1 MEASRCGG
9 VCAGDLSRAGIRLG
23 AMALGVAMALGLSAC
38 GGGGG
43 GGGGNGNVRPTQPPP
58 PATGGTVT
66 PAGQIDVDAGGAK
79 VVSDNLGGSI
89 DLVKGGAGTLT
100 LTGSNSYTGSTK
112 VQAGNLYVDGDQSAA
127 KGDTSVASG
136 ATLGGKGI
144 IGGNVTVADGGSLAP
159 GSNAAVG
166 TLRINGSLALSS
178 GSTLAYDFAAPGAGG
193 GALGDFIDIGGDLTL
208 DGKLDVAAPAG
219 SLAMPG
225 VYRLLNYGG
234 ALVDHGLDTADGLLV
249 QTGVAHQVNLVSTQ
263 GMRFSFWD
271 GNAGPRNDHVVNGGS
286 GTWQANGADAMT
298 NWTDANGAVNAAF
311 DNGSFAVFQGPAG
324 TVAVD
329 GSKGDVRAAGVQFA
343 SDGYVVQGD
352 SIRLVGGASDSAH
365 SVIRVGDG
373 SPAESGYTATINSEL
388 AGDAGLLKA
397 GAGTLVLG
405 GANTYT
411 GGTTITAGVLQI
423 GSGGTSGSIVGDVSN
438 GGALAFNRSDDV
450 QFDGVVS
457 GSGELLKAGA
467 GTLLLTGNNA
477 YAGGTTVTDGILQ
490 IGNGGTTGWITGDIV
505 NNKYVRFARSDDVVF
520 GGDITGTGS
529 LLKDGT
535 GALIL
540 TGTISEDATNTANK
554 PTTITEGTLQ
564 IGNGGTT
571 GSIAGDITNNA
582 SLVFNR
588 SDTVTVDGMVYG
600 TGTLTQA
607 GTGKLILGSRG
618 SFSAVTIDRGTLQLG
633 SGNGSPNGNYWGL
646 GNVTNNGSL
655 VIDAGNPSGIAWA
668 INGVMSGT
676 GNLIKAGSD
685 KVILGAN
692 NTYTGGTL
700 IAGGTL
706 QLGNNSNA
714 GWVTGNITNNG
725 TLLVYRTDD
734 VTFNGVM
741 TGSGVLRTSGYNTLT
756 VTGNLQNTGGTAI
769 DGGSTL
775 QIGDGGTAGSLI
787 GNVVDNG
794 TLAFYRTDDQT
805 FSGNISGDG
814 KLVKLGGNTLTLTG
828 TNTSTGGLG
837 LGFATTVV
845 DGTLRLAR
853 GASLSY
859 ATSVGGNLAPAVLR
873 IDQGATAGKTTLQ
886 DGATLDNA
894 GLVHYDDPF
903 TAVFGGAATV
913 SNHDGGVIE
922 TVPQTGYVGAAVSLG
937 ASSTLTNGPGSII
950 RGAMGVRSA
959 GVVDNAGGTIQGL
972 TSDGVN
978 GDMTIVNNT
987 HGGTIA
993 SGPTP
998 PFNILTSSGVFASG
1012 TNATINNLSSSFI
1025 HGTRVGIDLEDGG
1038 TVNNDGGSIVT
1049 GITGVTAASRGSAI
1063 VTVNNSNGARI
1074 TGAQT
1079 GVRLGYGGVINNGP
1093 GATIETTSASSGDCA
1108 ITPACAIYVPVYSAI
1123 GDYGSN
1129 GALTLSNAGSILG
1142 DVQMDPGRINDITL
1156 VAGGSIQGALK
1167 IGSNAQSTLTL
1178 DGDAGST
1185 QLYSNAVTGATIFG
1199 GELVKNGS
1207 GTWVLDNNAL
1217 QGVVDTTINAGSL
1230 RASQALSGNIG
1241 VHTGGTLDGV
1251 PGVIGN
1257 LANAGR
1263 TAVHG
1268 GDTAIGG
1275 NYSQT
1280 AAGTLAVSLGSKL
1293 AVGGTAALA
1302 GTLEVTGAE
1311 SGYVSNTH
1319 TEVLV
1324 ANGGVTGT
1332 FDRLVKDTG
1341 VVFTATT
1348 IQYDANSVWL
1358 DTTGLNITTA
1368 FARHGGTF
1376 TAATLGGALRVQG
1389 AFDTL
1394 DSKIASGSVAE
1405 VPETFVAAAGQVQ
1418 QAPTIEAA
1426 QTSLQT
1432 LSGQL
1437 HAASA
1442 AMTFEAIDASSRA
1455 LADHF
1460 DDLLESPA
1468 TYGMWTHDLSRG
1480 GNMGRAGFDGVGFQL
1495 SGWMIGNDRP
1505 IGSTGVA
1512 GFAFGQ
1518 SQGQQR
1524 LDGSADRNRSRNTE
1538 GMVYAGALNGNWY
1551 TQGRLGWGRFEQDV
1565 NRQLLLGMNSQPVGT
1580 RYGGDY
1586 SVAFGE
1592 TGLNFN
1598 LAGSRIT
1605 PFANLEYTNIR
1616 REGFA
1621 EQGAGGFGLQ
1631 ANAQTLDRWQA
1642 GVGLR
1647 ASRRWL
1653 FGGGRALDVRLGAQL
1668 QRTLS
1673 SHGDAFDASFVGLQQ
1688 WQPLIGIGLSRY
1700 RGLLNMGLKAE
1711 LSARTS
1717 LDFSYDYQ
1725 SGQRD
1730 QSKVMSAR
1738 FIQVF

>member
-1 MEASRCGG
+1 MEASRSGG
-9 VCAGDLSRAGIRLG
+9 ACAGDLSRAGFRFG

-43 GGGGNGNVRPTQPPP
+43 GGGGGNGNVRPTQPPP
-58 PATGGTVT
+58 PSTGGTVT
-66 PAGQIDVDAGGAK
+66 PAGQIDVDAGAAK

-89 DLVKGGAGTLT
+89 DLIKGGAGTLT

-112 VQAGNLYVDGDQSAA
+112 VQAGSLYVDGDQSAA

-144 IGGNVTVADGGSLAP
+144 VGGNVTVADGARLAP

-166 TLRINGSLALSS
+166 TLRINGNLALSS
-178 GSTLAYDFAAPGAGG
+178 GSTLAYDFAAPGGG
-193 GALGDFIDIGGDLTL
+193 NSHNDFIDIGGNLTL
-208 DGKLDVAAPAG
+208 DGTLDLAVASG
-219 SLAMPG
+219 GLAMPG
-225 VYRLLNYGG
+225 VYRLLNYSG
-234 ALVDHGLDTADGLLV
+234 ALVDHGLDTSNGLLV
-249 QTGVAHQVNLVSTQ
+249 QTGVAHQVNLVNTQ
-263 GMRFSFWD
+263 GMRFTFWD
-271 GNAGPRNDHVVNGGS
+271 GNAGPQNDHAVNGGN
-286 GTWQANGADAMT
+286 GTWQADGADAMS
-298 NWTDANGAVNAAF
+298 NWTDANGAVNTAF
-311 DNGSFAVFQGPAG
+311 GSGSFAVFEG
-324 TVAVD
+324 TPGAVTVD
-329 GSKGDVRAAGVQFA
+329 GSKGDVTVSGMQFA

-352 SIRLVGGASDSAH
+352 TIHLTESAVDSAH

-373 SPAESGYTATINSEL
+373 TPAEYGYKATINNEL
-388 AGDAGLLKA
+388 AGSAGLVKA

-405 GANTYT
+405 GTNTYT
-411 GGTTITAGVLQI
+411 GGTTINGGMLQI
-423 GSGGTSGSIVGDVSN
+423 GNGGTSGSVIGNVSN
-438 GGALAFNRSDDV
+438 GGTLAFNRSDDV
-450 QFDGVVS
+450 RFNGIVS
-457 GSGELLKAGA
+457 GSGGLLKAGA
-467 GTLLLTGNNA
+467 GTLLLTANNT
-477 YAGGTTVTDGILQ
+477 YAGGTTVSDGILQ
-490 IGNGGTTGWITGDIV
+490 IGDGGTTGWIAGDIV
-505 NNKYVRFARSDDVVF
+505 NNKYVRFARGDDVVF
-520 GGDITGTGS
+520 GGNITGTGA

-535 GALIL
+535 GTLIL
-540 TGTISEDATNTANK
+540 TGNITEDATNTANK

-571 GSIAGDITNNA
+571 GSITGDITNNA
-582 SLVFNR
+582 SLLFNR
-588 SDTVTVDGMVYG
+588 SDAIVFDGRVYG

-607 GTGKLILGSRG
+607 GTGKLTLANYG
-618 SFSAVTIDRGTLQLG
+618 SFRAVTIDRGTLQLG
-633 SGNGSPNGNYWGL
+633 SGNGNPNGNYWGL

-655 VIDAGNPSGIAWA
+655 VIDAGNSPGTAWVMSGVI
-668 INGVMSGT
+668 SGT
-676 GNLIKAGSD
+676 GNLIKEGPD
-685 KVILGAN
+685 KVILGAD

-706 QLGNNSNA
+706 QLGDNSNA
-714 GWVTGNITNNG
+714 GWVAGNITNNG

-741 TGSGVLRTSGYNTLT
+741 TGTGVLRTSGYNTLT

-775 QIGDGGTAGSLI
+775 QIGNGGTAGSLI

-805 FSGNISGDG
+805 FSGNVSGDG

-828 TNTSTGGLG
+828 TNTSTGGVG

-853 GASLSY
+853 GASIKY

-873 IDQGATAGKTTLQ
+873 IDQGATVSRTTLE

-937 ASSTLTNGPGSII
+937 ANSTLTNGPGSII
-950 RGAMGVRSA
+950 RGAMAVHSA
-959 GVVDNAGGTIQGL
+959 GVVNNVGGTIEGL
-972 TSDGVN
+972 TDDGVN
-978 GDMTIVNNT
+978 GDMTVVNNT
-987 HGGTIA
+987 HGGTIT

-998 PFNILTSSGVFASG
+998 PFNFLSSSGVFASG
-1012 TNATINNLSSSFI
+1012 TNATINNLSLSSI
-1025 HGTRVGIDLEDGG
+1025 QGTRVGIDLEDGG

-1049 GITGVTAASRGSAI
+1049 GTTGVTAFSRGSTI

-1093 GATIETTSASSGDCA
+1093 GSTIETTASSSGDCA
-1108 ITPACAIYVPVYSAI
+1108 STPACAIYVPVYSAI
-1123 GDYGSN
+1123 GNYGSN
-1129 GALTLSNAGSILG
+1129 GALTLLNAGSILG

-1178 DGDAGST
+1178 DGDAGTT
-1185 QLYSNAVTGATIFG
+1185 QLYSNAVTGATTFG
-1199 GELVKNGS
+1199 GKLVKSGS
-1207 GTWVLDNNAL
+1207 GTWVLDNSAL
-1217 QGVVDTTINAGSL
+1217 QGVIDTTIDAGSL
-1230 RASQALSGNIG
+1230 RASQALSGNVS
-1241 VHTGGTLDGV
+1241 VHAGGTLDGV
-1251 PGVIGN
+1251 PGVVGN
-1257 LANAGR
+1257 LTNAGR
-1263 TAVHG
+1263 VTVHG
-1268 GDTAIGG
+1268 GDSAIGG
-1275 NYSQT
+1275 NYGQT
-1280 AAGTLAVSLGSKL
+1280 AAGTLAVSLASKL
-1293 AVGGTAALA
+1293 AVAGAATLG
-1302 GTLEVTGAE
+1302 GTLEVTGAD
-1311 SGYVSNTH
+1311 SGYTSNTH

-1324 ANGGVTGT
+1324 ANGGVSGT
-1332 FDRLVKDTG
+1332 FDQLVKDTG

-1368 FARHGGTF
+1368 FARQGGMF

-1394 DSKIASGSVAE
+1394 DNKIASGNVSE
-1405 VPETFVAAAGQVQ
+1405 VPETFVATAGQFQ

-1460 DDLLESPA
+1460 DDLLDSPA

-1495 SGWMIGNDRP
+1495 NGWMIGNDRP

-1524 LDGSADRNRSRNTE
+1524 LDGSAERNRSRNTE
-1538 GMVYAGALNGNWY
+1538 GMIYAGALNGNWY
-1551 TQGRLGWGRFEQDV
+1551 AQGRVGWGRFEQDV
-1565 NRQLLLGMNSQPVGT
+1565 NRQLLLGISAQSVGT

-1586 SVAFGE
+1586 GVAFGE
-1592 TGLNFN
+1592 MGLNTSW
-1598 LAGSRIT
+1598 AGSRIT
-1605 PFANLEYTNIR
+1605 PFVNLEYANIR
-1616 REGFA
+1616 RDGFA

-1653 FGGGRALDVRLGAQL
+1653 FGGGPALDFRLGAQL

-1673 SHGDAFDASFVGLQQ
+1673 SHGDVFDASFVGLQQ

-1700 RGLLNMGLKAE
+1700 RGVLNMGLKAE

-1738 FIQVF
+1738 FIQIF